1 VKGSDKDVV
10 ELEPIK
16 YELGDAAAK
25 LQELGDSL

>member
-1 VKGSDKDVV
+1 VV